1 MGRSRRNLL
10 VAAGVLGGTGL
21 SGCLRL
27 RSDGEAVDTS
37 ETTTDTDG
45 AAETAPDPETATAT
59 ADRPAVVSCESGPLP
74 TETTEQVT
82 HPFVDSRNSFSLPNR
97 TAPSES
103 PCLAWQ
109 MELPVQASRVFTGPI
124 ITRDHVISYDR
135 SGFTARDRDDGTVAW
150 EGISAPGGELR
161 FGQPLGLHGRTL
173 VVAGQNDRTD
183 NLIVLAVDAEGSAT
197 ASTVV
202 YEGDDPNQVRL
213 QTGRVAGDL
222 AYLVVGDSDADETRI
237 VTVDWRSDDVVQEAT
252 IGPLNLNLEDM
263 AVGDDTIVIT
273 SDETADGADNVW
285 AVSRDDGTVRWSARL
300 PIGESLPI
308 LGGDNLYLSIDGY
321 EVEGVDDHVR
331 AISTQTGETVWE
343 FEVRSS
349 PRSGVAVDG
358 QRVYII
364 ANGALYAVDPASGDP
379 QWQFSP
385 ESDPGIQGTADGLP
399 IVCRETL
406 LLGSDVADE
415 GVPARVR
422 AVDKTSGELQWSV
435 GVPGSLIQSP
445 LPVDGVLYAA
455 VEDRSGD
462 ETRAT
467 LYSFY

>member
-1 MGRSRRNLL
+1 MERSRRQLL
-10 VAAGVLGGTGL
+10 VAAGVLGGTSL

-27 RSDGEAVDTS
+27 RSDGEAADTPA
-37 ETTTDTDG
+37 TTTDTDD
-45 AAETAPDPETATAT
+45 AAETASDPETATT
-59 ADRPAVVSCESGPLP
+59 TTDRSDVVSCESGPLP

-97 TAPSES
+97 TAPAES

-109 MELPVQASRVFTGPI
+109 TELTAQASRVFTGPL
-124 ITRDHVISYDR
+124 ITRDHVISYGV
-135 SGFTARDRDDGTVAW
+135 SGFTARNRDDGTVAW

-173 VVAGQNDRTD
+173 VAAGQNDRTD
-183 NLIVLAVDAEGSAT
+183 DLVVLAVDPEGSVA

-202 YEGDDPNQVRL
+202 YKADDPNQVRL

-222 AYLVVGDSDADETRI
+222 AYLVVGDSDADETRV
-237 VTVDWRSDDVVQEAT
+237 VTVDWQSDDVVQEAT
-252 IGPLNLNLEDM
+252 IGPSNLNLEDM

-285 AVSRDDGTVRWSARL
+285 AVARDDGTVRWSARL

-308 LGGDNLYLSIDGY
+308 LEGDNLYLSIDGY

-331 AISTQTGETVWE
+331 AISAQTGETVWE

-364 ANGALYAVDPASGDP
+364 ANGTLYAVDPASGSP
-379 QWQFSP
+379 QWRFSP
-385 ESDPGIQGTADGLP
+385 ERDPRIQGTADGLP
-399 IVCRETL
+399 IVCQETL
-406 LLGSDVADE
+406 LLGSDFADE
-415 GVPARVR
+415 SVPATVR
-422 AVDKTSGELQWSV
+422 AIDKASGELRWSV

-445 LPVDGVLYAA
+445 LPADGVLYAVA
-455 VEDRSGD
+455 EDRSGD